1 MIRDKKRDRQIILIS
16 HNANIVVATDS
27 ENIIVANQRGQ
38 TETSHNNQY
47 RFEYVN
53 GSIETSFDF
62 SDNKSLSDLDSKGIE
77 YQNLNIEEDE
87 AARIACQQ
95 LSGDLMVPV
104 ITANDKDYVLG
115 FDKEKIDALLGIAG

>member
-62 SDNKSLSDLDSKGIE
+62 SDNKSLSDLDSKGIASMSVT
-77 YQNLNIEEDE
+77 YW
-87 AARIACQQ
+87 R
-95 LSGDLMVPV
+95 G
-104 ITANDKDYVLG
+104 G
-115 FDKEKIDALLGIAG
+115 